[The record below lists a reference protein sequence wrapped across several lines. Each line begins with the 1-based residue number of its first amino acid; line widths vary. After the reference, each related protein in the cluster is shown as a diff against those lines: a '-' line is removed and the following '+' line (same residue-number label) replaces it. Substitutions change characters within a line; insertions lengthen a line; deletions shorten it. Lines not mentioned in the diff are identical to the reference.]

1 MAEFQAEKWVNANRE
16 AFMKFGQM
24 FEKMNVEKG
33 SPGEGGEY
41 VVQTGFGWSN
51 GVVLDFLD
59 EFGEDLQVSASS
71 AKTFFSKILTTTLLG
86 LCFFL

>member
-16 AFMKFGQM
+16 AFIKFGQM

>member
-1 MAEFQAEKWVNANRE
+1 
-16 AFMKFGQM
+16 M

-59 EFGEDLQVSASS
+59 EFGEDLQVSGSS
-71 AKTFFSKILTTTLLG
+71 TRTIISKILTTTLLM
-86 LCFFL
+86 LFFLR